1 MIHKNTQLGSMMMM
15 MMMCHLFSL
24 MMMMMIKS
32 SFSSI
37 PSNVYPPLCSLK
49 DSSQGFVLN
58 VTDGVN
64 PRCASVITPPTRGN
78 HPVLFVF
85 HGAGGNA
92 KNFGGL
98 KDSAGKSWSDVS
110 SDLSK
115 SGFAIV
121 GGEATQFSGS
131 SPSPI
136 PQDCLECFDSCR
148 EDKMNC
154 SSCCSQKQMDCASV
168 CGPERVPFRD
178 VEKAVCS
185 SSIEEI
191 EEFQWHGGEWLI
203 PDIQTDMTGIK
214 CEAEDSREIT
224 YINNILEELEK
235 REEFDMSRIF
245 VTGCS
250 MGSAMTLWISQCLHL
265 RNASTITSFATQST
279 GLKVKGDGLTF
290 PPDNYNNGT
299 STWGECDGCEYFP
312 APVVKSENLK
322 ACIVDQ
328 TGDNDF
334 YKSSLNLNKTWI
346 ETGMRAEISISDGG
360 HCQTHSFEWIAN
372 CLDDGT
378 GRLLGE

>member
-1 MIHKNTQLGSMMMM
+1 MNTMMS
-15 MMMCHLFSL
+15 HFVLSL
-24 MMMMMIKS
+24 TLLILLMIKP
-32 SFSSI
+32 SFSTI

-49 DSSQGFVLN
+49 DPSQGFVLN
-58 VTDGVN
+58 ITDGVN
-64 PRCASVITPPTRGN
+64 QRCASVITPNNQGKKDLPI
-78 HPVLFVF
+78 LFVF

-92 KNFGGL
+92 KHFGGL
-98 KDSAGKSWSDVS
+98 TDSMGKSWSDVS

-131 SPSPI
+131 SPSPSPI

-148 EDKMNC
+148 EDKTNC
-154 SSCCSQKQMDCASV
+154 SSCCSEKQRDCASV
-168 CGPERVPFRD
+168 CGPEHVPFQD

-185 SSIEEI
+185 SSIEE

-203 PDIQTDMTGIK
+203 PEIQTDTTGIK
-214 CEAEDSREIT
+214 CDAEDSREIT

-235 REEFDMSRIF
+235 REEFDMSRVF

-250 MGSAMTLWISQCLHL
+250 MGSAMTLWISQCLHS
-265 RNASTITSFATQST
+265 RNATTITSFATQST